1 MFNTTASKNILSIV
15 VLILAGCGICQ
26 AQFLDSFDKNEIEG
40 WFFFTGDG
48 AATMDF
54 VQKDGFSRILVDAT
68 KDKHNVYWTLIK
80 RDVTAFLD
88 LEKLKE
94 PDFEL
99 RVEAKVR
106 VSNAPR
112 RINMMVNT
120 QRTINYHEHLME
132 LRRRRNIG
140 PR

>member
-1 MFNTTASKNILSIV
+1 MFIINKMLTIFL
-15 VLILAGCGICQ
+15 LILITSGVCQ
-26 AQFLDSFDKNEIEG
+26 AQFLDSFDKEKIEG

-54 VQKDGFSRILVDAT
+54 VQKDGFARILVDAT

-88 LEKLKE
+88 LDKLKD
-94 PDFEL
+94 PAFEL
-99 RVEAKVR
+99 RVETKVR
-106 VSNAPR
+106 VGNAPR

-120 QRTINYHEHLME
+120 QRTTNYHEHL
-132 LRRRRNIG
+132 
-140 PR
+140 